1 MKVLHVT
8 EELSK
13 KNYSI
18 SSLIFFLSNFIIN
31 KVNYSYNVLTSAI
44 QEDVFKRKDN
54 VNIIS
59 FKGISSVFD
68 KNVNLVHL
76 LKLNDVIHVHGIWKL
91 LTY

>member
-13 KNYSI
+13 KKYSI
-18 SSLIFFLSNFIIN
+18 SSLIFFSNFIIN
-31 KVNYSYNVLTSAI
+31 KINYSYNVLTSAI

-68 KNVNLVHL
+68 KM
-76 LKLNDVIHVHGIWKL
+76 
-91 LTY
+91 

>member
-31 KVNYSYNVLTSAI
+31 KINYSYNVLTSAI
-44 QEDVFKRKDN
+44 Q
-54 VNIIS
+54 
-59 FKGISSVFD
+59 
-68 KNVNLVHL
+68 
-76 LKLNDVIHVHGIWKL
+76 
-91 LTY
+91 